1 MDKSVTV
8 KFWTVQSESADE
20 CDFWQAL
27 HTANAKTGDERVCD
41 IDGSFYQF
49 GEDAQIVGDLFLGE
63 VIRLQGEGLPS
74 RIQKGKPA
82 SELKLQS
89 NEFLGHHTGFVYD
102 KATKAIGIEVRPS
115 AAGLAKTRIT
125 LQRVASESSF
135 VALPLLK
142 KHTFDM
148 MTEKKLGTFSFKVS
162 DPVSLQSFDPGLTSF
177 RENLLALKDMVNGAY
192 LNVSIGVGSRREGLS
207 RSSLMKYA
215 GWLLG
220 EKAAN
225 RGKVKKIRISQPGE
239 EEAFLDFIKAQ
250 VTWQND
256 LNLSGLLAKDWKTRK
271 EALTQAMG
279 KAKPH
284 VKRT

>member
-8 KFWTVQSESADE
+8 KFWTVQSESAE
-20 CDFWQAL
+20 ESDFWQAL
-27 HTANAKTGDERVCD
+27 HTANSKTGDERVCD
-41 IDGSFYQF
+41 IDGSFYQL
-49 GEDAQIVGDLFLGE
+49 GENSQIIGDLFIGE
-63 VIRLQGEGLPS
+63 VIRLQREGLPS

-82 SELKLQS
+82 SELKLQLD
-89 NEFLGHHTGFVYD
+89 EFLGHQAGFVYD
-102 KATKAIGIEVRPS
+102 KTSKALGVEIRPS
-115 AAGLAKTRIT
+115 AAGLAKTLIT
-125 LQRVASESSF
+125 LQRLAKESSF

-148 MTEKKLGTFSFKVS
+148 MTQKKLGTFSFKVS
-162 DPVSLQSFDPGLTSF
+162 DPVSLQTFDPGLENF
-177 RENLLALKDMVNGAY
+177 RENLLSLRDMVNGAY

-207 RSSLMKYA
+207 RDSLMKYA

-256 LNLSGLLAKDWKTRK
+256 LNLTGLLSKDWETRK
-271 EALTQAMG
+271 EALT
-279 KAKPH
+279 
-284 VKRT
+284 